1 MTTGDGVAGA
11 RTRPR
16 GKELWYNVKHKGEE
30 RRRAMPAVMEQIGK
44 MSRVEQ
50 IRIARLIL
58 EAIENGEVVFGGER
72 PSVNRLNVGL
82 MKAEVDLPSDFDAE
96 FDSLD
101 ETISS
106 ELVGSI
112 GQTLDKVLT
121 RLMYFNLLIECA
133 GK

>member
-1 MTTGDGVAGA
+1 MPTGETHIAARDSEGVEIYFHQSTLPTADV
-11 RTRPR
+11 TRPR

-82 MKAEVDLPSDFDAE
+82 MKAEVDLPSDFDAV

-106 ELVGSI
+106 ELVG
-112 GQTLDKVLT
+112 
-121 RLMYFNLLIECA
+121 C
-133 GK
+133 

>member
-1 MTTGDGVAGA
+1 
-11 RTRPR
+11 
-16 GKELWYNVKHKGEE
+16 
-30 RRRAMPAVMEQIGK
+30 MPAVMEQIGK

-72 PSVNRLNVGL
+72 PLVNRLNVGL

-96 FDSLD
+96 FDLLD

-106 ELVGSI
+106 ELVG
-112 GQTLDKVLT
+112 
-121 RLMYFNLLIECA
+121 C
-133 GK
+133 